1 MSWASE
7 MKKEIYVGW
16 RRKVIELLSK
26 TPNGLRQREISS
38 YTGIWVGDLVGVMA
52 DLESEKIITRTSH
65 RDMANMEWYDIYKLN
80 KNNT

>member
-1 MSWASE
+1 MAWASE

-26 TPNGLRQREISS
+26 APNGLRKREISS
-38 YTGIWVGDLVGVMA
+38 YTGIWVGDLVGVMS
-52 DLESEKIITRTSH
+52 DLESEKVIIRTTH

-80 KNNT
+80 KKEA